1 MDCSSTNSSC
11 TGKLV
16 PGTIRI
22 EYAILSQ
29 PSDRQGVNSGAIT
42 WHSKQQ
48 GLTCLSSTESELVA
62 VDSALRELRYLHE
75 LLNELGHCTKLKP
88 TVVGQDNLSTIAL
101 CEAKHFNTR
110 TRHLSLRY
118 HHVGDQQRLG
128 TIKLEYLPTNNMT
141 ADVLTKPLYRQA
153 HNRHTLVLLGH
164 KPLQW
169 DGIATN

>member
-1 MDCSSTNSSC
+1 MLFRSPLLAAVCCLGDN
-11 TGKLV
+11 
-16 PGTIRI
+16 
-22 EYAILSQ
+22 Y
-29 PSDRQGVNSGAIT
+29 PSLYNPV
-42 WHSKQQ
+42 
-48 GLTCLSSTESELVA
+48 
-62 VDSALRELRYLHE
+62 
-75 LLNELGHCTKLKP
+75 
-88 TVVGQDNLSTIAL
+88 L

-118 HHVGDQQRLG
+118 HQVGDQQRLG

-153 HNRHTLVLLGH
+153 HNRHTSVLLGH